1 MKGAP
6 LPPSGHAHLS
16 RLSALERGY
25 FRCKPPLPREDSPAS
40 LTSSTDHQP
49 MLEHPKSRGAIGLK
63 VPDNATGHMPQ
74 RALRHGPV
82 PPEGVRLLPRRAS
95 FTKGGLPHRFTSFQT
110 RRGVLTSAV
119 NLLYQGRASVVQVLR
134 LLARRSRGR
143 ATTSV
148 TEWHS
153 AGGPSVSEA
162 VGSGFLELAAD
173 RAVFVLRIGPEDSSA
188 RKSSEPVRARR
199 SLQDATETVGK
210 SQVVVVGVQGAV
222 QNIRRCPS

>member
-1 MKGAP
+1 M
-6 LPPSGHAHLS
+6 
-16 RLSALERGY
+16 
-25 FRCKPPLPREDSPAS
+25 
-40 LTSSTDHQP
+40 
-49 MLEHPKSRGAIGLK
+49 
-63 VPDNATGHMPQ
+63 
-74 RALRHGPV
+74 
-82 PPEGVRLLPRRAS
+82 PEGVRLLPRRAS

-210 SQVVVVGVQGAV
+210 SQVVVVGVQGVAHSV
-222 QNIRRCPS
+222 LLLKPSVLKASCTASDPFFFFWRSTSCLELLSSRRPIKLLATNECQSGVLGSGQQCWPHLFT

>member
-25 FRCKPPLPREDSPAS
+25 FRCEPPLPREDSPAS

-63 VPDNATGHMPQ
+63 VPDDATGHMPQ

-95 FTKGGLPHRFTSFQT
+95 FTKGGLPRRFTSFRTQ
-110 RRGVLTSAV
+110 GGLLTSAA
-119 NLLYQGRASVVQVLR
+119 NLLYQGRTSVVQVLR

-143 ATTSV
+143 V
-148 TEWHS
+148 TLGAS
-153 AGGPSVSEA
+153 PS
-162 VGSGFLELAAD
+162 
-173 RAVFVLRIGPEDSSA
+173 
-188 RKSSEPVRARR
+188 
-199 SLQDATETVGK
+199 
-210 SQVVVVGVQGAV
+210 GAV
-222 QNIRRCPS
+222 PKVPPPWRRLDLSSPSWRRAEPSSCFV